1 MTDNNKKPSVQPEK
15 SPAALREERVLEY
28 WRTQD
33 VFKRS
38 LSQNEGK
45 KEFIFYDGPP
55 FATGTPHFG
64 HILAGTIKDV
74 VPRYKTMRGFHVPR
88 RWGWDCHGLPVENL
102 IEKELGLATKKDIEA
117 LGIGKFN
124 EAARNAVL
132 RYAHVWQEQVPRFGR
147 WVDMENDYRTMDPH
161 YTQSVWWVFKTLY
174 DKGLIYEG
182 FKSMHLCPRCETTL
196 ANFEV
201 NQGYKDIT
209 DLAVTVQFEL
219 QSEPNTFVLAW
230 TTTPWTLPGNIA
242 LAVNKDIAYS
252 YVSVAS
258 KPEQTFIIASEKI
271 SHFFKGEEVTVRKVV
286 TGKELIGLAYKPIFP
301 YYEEKYRADKTYADK
316 VWRIFDADYVSLE
329 KGTGIV
335 HLAPAFGAEDM
346 ELAEKVGLPLIH
358 HVGVN
363 GHFKP
368 EVTDFPNAVAKPK
381 SEEGEKDGHQKTDI
395 LVIKYLAARG
405 VLFAKEKIVHSYPHC
420 WRCSTPLLNYAASSW
435 FVKVTQFKDALVEA
449 NTNVS
454 WVPETVG
461 QGRFGK
467 WLEGARDWA
476 ISRSRYWGAPLPV
489 WRSEDGETLVVGSL
503 ADIRAHKKARN
514 RYIVVRHGEAENN
527 VGHFVS
533 SRPDHQH
540 HLTERGQAQ
549 VAATAA
555 ALKKDLA
562 GATVDAVYV
571 SPILR
576 TRETAA
582 VIASE
587 LGIDAQNISI
597 DPRIQEIQ
605 AGEYDG
611 KSMDAYRAFFSTVE
625 ERFTKRPQGGEHY
638 GDIQRRMMEFLFEVD
653 TKHEGKTILIVTH
666 DTPGWLLFAGA
677 QALTPK
683 EAVEMRGTTQFF
695 FENAE
700 VKELS
705 FVQYPHNEQFELDFH
720 RPFIDS
726 VTFTSSK
733 GLVMKRVPEVFD
745 CWFES
750 GSMPYGE
757 ACYVGEALPH
767 FDPKGSFMG
776 LGKSKGFPAD
786 FIAEGL
792 DQTRGWFYSMM
803 VLGVALFG
811 TSPFRNVVVNGLVLA
826 EDGRKMSK
834 SLNNYP
840 NPMDVINRFGVDAM
854 RYFLISSPVVSAEDL
869 CFSEKSV
876 DEVLRKN
883 INRLDNVLS
892 FYEMYA
898 GSMTDRAAMLE
909 KLDAGALRKGNTLDR
924 WIIARLDQTAFEI
937 TEAMEA
943 YQLDKATRPL
953 ADFIDDLSTWYVRRS
968 RDRFKVDQ
976 GADARDLADRTA
988 ALSTTQYVL
997 REAAKLMAPVMPFYA
1012 EHLYQRVTGGDY
1024 AHTSS
1029 VHLETWTEGAAPS
1042 KDQKALLAEMT
1053 QARAVVTLGLEAR
1066 AKSGIKV
1073 RQPLQKLTT
1082 KLGAVFSD
1090 EIIELIKDEV
1100 NVKEVVQSAAQE
1112 AEVMLDTVITE
1123 ELRAQGIVRDL
1134 IRAVQDARKNTGLT
1148 IQDRPVLSVTAPS
1161 SLLEMLQTHTD
1172 VIKKTTQLSGLEF
1185 VHGQIDSAEKGIEVG
1200 GSLVSLAFK

>member
-1 MTDNNKKPSVQPEK
+1 MTDKDNKPSVQPDK
-15 SPAALREERVLEY
+15 SAAALREERILEY

-38 LSQNEGK
+38 IQLNEGK

-74 VPRYKTMRGFHVPR
+74 IPRYKTMRGYHVPR

-117 LGIGKFN
+117 LGIGRFN
-124 EAARNAVL
+124 EAARAAVS

-174 DKGLIYEG
+174 DKGLVYEG

-209 DLAVTVQFEL
+209 DIAVTVQFEL
-219 QSEPNTFVLAW
+219 TSEPGTYLLAW
-230 TTTPWTLPGNIA
+230 TTTPWTLPGNVA
-242 LAVNKDIAYS
+242 AAVHTDIAYS
-252 YVSVAS
+252 YVSAAS
-258 KPEQTFIIASEKI
+258 KPDKTFILASEKI
-271 SHFFKGEEVTVRKVV
+271 NQFFKDEEVTVRKVV
-286 TGKELIGLAYKPIFP
+286 TGKDLVGLSYKPTFP
-301 YYEEKYRADKTYADK
+301 YYVEKYHADKAYADK
-316 VWRIFDADYVSLE
+316 VWRVYAAEYVSLE

-335 HLAPAFGAEDM
+335 HIAPAFGAEDM
-346 ELAEKVGLPLIH
+346 ELAEKAGLPLIH

-381 SEEGEKDGHQKTDI
+381 PEEGEKDGHQKTDI
-395 LVIKYLAARG
+395 LVIKHLAAQG

-435 FVKVTQFKDALVEA
+435 FVKVTEFKDALVEA
-449 NTNVS
+449 NKKVH

-489 WRSEDGETLVVGSL
+489 WRSEDGETLVISSL
-503 ADIRAHKKARN
+503 ADIKKHLKPRN

-527 VGHFVS
+527 VGRFMS
-533 SRPDHQH
+533 SLPEHQH
-540 HLTERGQAQ
+540 HLTERGRAQ
-549 VAATAA
+549 VLATAA
-555 ALKKDLA
+555 SLKKEL
-562 GATVDAVYV
+562 GTVSVDAMYV

-582 VIASE
+582 LLASE
-587 LGIDAQNISI
+587 LGVDAKTLVIDE
-597 DPRIQEIQ
+597 RIKEIQ
-605 AGEYDG
+605 GGEFDG
-611 KSMDAYRAFFSTVE
+611 KSMDVYHAYFNTVE

-638 GDIQRRMMEFLFEVD
+638 ADIQSRMMNFLFD
-653 TKHEGKTILIVTH
+653 IDARHEGKTIIIVTH

-677 QALTPK
+677 QALSQK
-683 EAVEMRGTTQFF
+683 EAVTMRGETQFF
-695 FENAE
+695 FENAQ

-705 FVQYPHNEQFELDFH
+705 FVPYPHNDRFELDFH
-720 RPFIDS
+720 RPYIDTL
-726 VTFTSSK
+726 TFTSSK
-733 GLVMKRVPEVFD
+733 GLVMKRIPEVFD

-757 ACYVGEALPH
+757 ACYLGESLPH

-776 LGKSKGFPAD
+776 LGRSKGFPAD

-811 TSPFRNVVVNGLVLA
+811 TSPFKNVIVNGLVLA

-834 SLNNYP
+834 SLMNYSD
-840 NPMDVINRFGVDAM
+840 PMDVVMRFGIDAV
-854 RYFLISSPVVSAEDL
+854 RYFLISSPVVAAEDL

-883 INRLDNVLS
+883 NNRVDNVLA

-898 GSMTDRAAMLE
+898 GTMKDRAAALE
-909 KLDAGALRKGNTLDR
+909 NLNIADLKKGNVLDR
-924 WIIARLDQTAFEI
+924 WIIARLQQTAFEMS
-937 TEAMEA
+937 EAMEA
-943 YQLDKATRPL
+943 YQLDKATRPI

-968 RDRFKVDQ
+968 RDRFKVDE
-976 GADARDLADRTA
+976 GASADDLADRTA
-988 ALSTTQYVL
+988 ALATTQLVL
-997 REAAKLMAPVMPFYA
+997 REFAKLMAPVMPFYA
-1012 EHLYQRVTGGDY
+1012 EHLYQRITGADFGSG
-1024 AHTSS
+1024 SS
-1029 VHLETWTEGAAPS
+1029 VHLEAWPECDKPS
-1042 KDQKALLAEMT
+1042 SAQVELLKEMA
-1053 QARAVVTLGLEAR
+1053 QARSVVTLGLEAR

-1073 RQPLQKLTT
+1073 RQPLQKLTL
-1082 KLGAVFSD
+1082 KNGVELSG
-1090 EIIELIKDEV
+1090 EIVDLVKEEV
-1100 NVKEVVQSAAQE
+1100 NVKEVVQGAMQE
-1112 AEVMLDTVITE
+1112 QEVILDTEITE
-1123 ELRAQGIVRDL
+1123 ELRTQGIVRDV
-1134 IRAVQDARKNTGLT
+1134 IRAVQDARKNAGLT
-1148 IQDRPVLSVTAPS
+1148 IHDRPVLSLTAPTA
-1161 SLLEMLQTHTD
+1161 LLDMLNTHSD

-1185 VHGQIDSAEKGIEVG
+1185 IHAQTVPEGGIDVG
-1200 GSLVSLAFK
+1200 GFGVSLAFK